1 MSEWLE
7 AVGLDPRTASAR
19 PGGLSGGQCQRI
31 AIARALAADPE
42 VLIADEITSALDVS
56 VQGSVLNLVRAKQR
70 ELGFTLVV
78 ISHNLAIVR
87 FLAEDL
93 AVMHEGRLVE
103 RGATQDVLSAPQDP
117 YTRSLIDAVPVLGG
131 SRPASNGDRQ

>member
-1 MSEWLE
+1 M
-7 AVGLDPRTASAR
+7 
-19 PGGLSGGQCQRI
+19 
-31 AIARALAADPE
+31 
-42 VLIADEITSALDVS
+42 LIADEITSALDVS